1 MQITEKLR
9 AKILLSLPKGYAK
22 TVASK
27 CHVSEITVYR
37 VLHHGQV
44 NIAVAEELLR
54 LAAQTKSSV
63 DRDHKRLKS
72 LTKQL

>member
-22 TVASK
+22 SVAAK
-27 CHVSEITVYR
+27 CGVTDLTVYR
-37 VLHHGQV
+37 VLHHGQS
-44 NIAVAEELLR
+44 NQKVAEALIS
-54 LAAQTKSSV
+54 LAAENKAKLA
-63 DRDHKRLKS
+63 RDHNRLKK